1 MIQETVWI
9 ISLALMAIIT
19 AVFIYVAVNSSKT
32 VPDYA
37 AVQARALSFRAKL
50 FWTLLVAGVIIFIAT
65 TQVLPY
71 APTRGGAVSADAIE
85 IDAIGRQWF
94 WELSQSEVDAGTTV
108 IFNVK
113 TEDVN
118 HGMGIYDSELR
129 LLAQTQAMPGYEN
142 KLKFTF
148 NEPGLY
154 RLMCMEYC
162 GLSHHTMIIPFNV
175 K

>member
-1 MIQETVWI
+1 MIQETVWLV
-9 ISLALMAIIT
+9 SLSLMAVV
-19 AVFIYVAVNSSKT
+19 AAAFIYVTVNSSKT
-32 VPDYA
+32 IPEYEEA
-37 AVQARALSFRAKL
+37 QARALSFRAKL
-50 FWTLLVAGVIIFIAT
+50 FWLMLAAGVIIFIAT

-71 APTRGGAVSADAIE
+71 AATRGEVVVGAVE
-85 IDAIGRQWF
+85 IDAVGKQWF
-94 WELSQSEVDAGTTV
+94 WELSQNEVEAGTTV
-108 IFNVK
+108 IFNVT

-118 HGMGIYDSELR
+118 HGMGIYDGELR

-148 NEPGLY
+148 SEPGQY

-162 GLSHHTMIIPFNV
+162 GLSHHAMIIPFNV